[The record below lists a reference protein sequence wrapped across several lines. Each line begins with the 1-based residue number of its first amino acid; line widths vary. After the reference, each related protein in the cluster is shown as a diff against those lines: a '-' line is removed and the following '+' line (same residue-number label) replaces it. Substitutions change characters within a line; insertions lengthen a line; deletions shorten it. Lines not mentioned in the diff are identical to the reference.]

1 MKDYFICCKYKE
13 DCNFK
18 TLFCLFLIIIIL
30 YIFLFEFVDIIFMIK
45 NN

>member
-1 MKDYFICCKYKE
+1 MIDNCICCKKD

-18 TLFCLFLIIIIL
+18 TLICLFLTIIIL